1 MEFTLAKHAPETVLF
16 VMTGPETAILA
27 KPLTLWAFM
36 TPLDVLV
43 PYLLQLREVILLV
56 THSLM
61 DAPKNH
67 QAGMMNTILSQAQL
81 HNPHLQVSMTLGTI
95 FAYLAQ
101 HMRINVLTR
110 H

>member
-1 MEFTLAKHAPETVLF
+1 MEYTLAKHVPLTVLF
-16 VMTGPETAILA
+16 VMTGPEIAILA
-27 KPLTLWAFM
+27 KLLTLWAFM

-43 PYLLQLREVILLV
+43 PYLLQLRELIRLA
-56 THSLM
+56 THFLM

-67 QAGMMNTILSQAQL
+67 QAGMMNLILSQAQL

-95 FAYLAQ
+95 FAYPAQ

-110 H
+110 P